1 MQVDLSGKTCLVTG
15 GASGIGRATAL
26 MLARAGA
33 TVALTYYRHDGT
45 ATSAD
50 IAAVGQTSYA
60 FPLDATDTKQVN
72 QVIAQAAARLDG
84 RINLLVN
91 NAGGLIARQPIAT
104 MTDAHWH
111 QVLDTNLYSAFRC
124 IRAALDYMPDG
135 GRIINISSLA
145 AHTGGGPGSVA
156 YAVAKSGMNGLTRAL
171 AKELGPRR
179 ITVNAVAPGLILNT
193 PFHATFT
200 PQQDQNATIRATPLQ
215 RAGNPDDVAA
225 AVLYLASDASSFC
238 TGTILDVNG
247 GTNFR

>member
-1 MQVDLSGKTCLVTG
+1 
-15 GASGIGRATAL
+15 
-26 MLARAGA
+26 
-33 TVALTYYRHDGT
+33 
-45 ATSAD
+45 
-50 IAAVGQTSYA
+50 
-60 FPLDATDTKQVN
+60 
-72 QVIAQAAARLDG
+72 
-84 RINLLVN
+84 
-91 NAGGLIARQPIAT
+91 
-104 MTDAHWH
+104 
-111 QVLDTNLYSAFRC
+111 
-124 IRAALDYMPDG
+124 
-135 GRIINISSLA
+135 
-145 AHTGGGPGSVA
+145 
-156 YAVAKSGMNGLTRAL
+156 MNGLTRAL